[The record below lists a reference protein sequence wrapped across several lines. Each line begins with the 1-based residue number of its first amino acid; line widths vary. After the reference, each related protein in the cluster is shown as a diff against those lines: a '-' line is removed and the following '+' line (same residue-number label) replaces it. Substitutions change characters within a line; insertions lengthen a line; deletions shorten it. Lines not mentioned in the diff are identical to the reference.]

1 MSFYFKNNFERS
13 FGTWPLKGQVLEQS
27 MLDALK
33 VGYKSFDTAQMY
45 GNEEDIGE
53 IFNKHNIN
61 RKQLCITTKVTE
73 KNFSSRLFIQSVE
86 KSLKDLK
93 TDYVDV
99 LLVHWPDKYGDND
112 EALEN
117 LQKSY
122 DKGLAKNIGISNY
135 TISMMK
141 DALKKLS
148 VKPVT
153 NQIEFHPLL
162 DISKIKKFSDE
173 VELPLSAYC
182 SIARGKVFK
191 DKTLIDIG
199 KSFGKSAGQIALKWI
214 LQQGVSLNTMSTKFK
229 NINENFDI
237 MDFNL
242 SETNMNKINQ
252 CMITGYRV
260 VDENLKPSA
269 PQWD

>member
-1 MSFYFKNNFERS
+1 MSFYFNNNFERS

-27 MLDALK
+27 ILDAIK

-45 GNEEDIGE
+45 GNEQDIGE
-53 IFNKHNIN
+53 IFSKHSIN
-61 RKQLCITTKVTE
+61 RKEFCITTKVTE
-73 KNFSSRLFIQSVE
+73 KNFPSHLFIPSVE
-86 KSLKDLK
+86 KSLKELK

-99 LLVHWPDKYGDND
+99 LLVHWPDKFGDND

-141 DALKKLS
+141 DAVNKLRI
-148 VKPVT
+148 KPVT
-153 NQIEFHPLL
+153 NQVEFHPLL
-162 DISKIKKFSDE
+162 DISKIKNFSDQI
-173 VELPLSAYC
+173 ELPLSAYC

-191 DKTLIDIG
+191 DETLINIG
-199 KSFGKSAGQIALKWI
+199 KSYNKTAGQIALRWI
-214 LQQGVSLNTMSTKFK
+214 LQQGVSLNTMSTKFN
-229 NINENFDI
+229 NIKENFDI

-242 SETNMNKINQ
+242 SDINMNQINQ
-252 CMITGYRV
+252 CMVTGYRV
-260 VDENLKPSA
+260 VDENLKPTA
-269 PQWD
+269 PKWD